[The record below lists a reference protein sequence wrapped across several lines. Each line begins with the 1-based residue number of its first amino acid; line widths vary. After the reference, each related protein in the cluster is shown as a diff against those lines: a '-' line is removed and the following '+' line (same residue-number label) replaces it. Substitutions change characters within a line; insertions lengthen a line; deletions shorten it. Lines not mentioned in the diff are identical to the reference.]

1 MHWFEF
7 SCLLYVRFVWSSFRF
22 KMHFKI
28 ELRRGTEGKKKNL
41 PFEMLLLEDGP
52 TRWLLIWTYVIFKNE
67 NNIAYFG

>member
-52 TRWLLIWTYVIFKNE
+52 TR
-67 NNIAYFG
+67 

>member
-28 ELRRGTEGKKKNL
+28 ELGGELKKEETL
-41 PFEMLLLEDGP
+41 PFQILLLEYGP
-52 TRWLLIWTYVIFKNE
+52 TR
-67 NNIAYFG
+67 